1 MRKRQKMWAILTNLV
16 DPLVKLIKNFGL
28 ARTIGYI
35 IILACVVFTAVSL
48 LNIDKTVQIAIDKN
62 QQEQIEAHDRAV
74 EKRYENSPKI
84 DQILSEVLY
93 KYGADRVCIVEMHN
107 GTKNVAG
114 LPFIYGEMTYEVCRE
129 GILPV
134 DADYTQFNLSRLS
147 FPTFMF
153 EHNAFCGGM
162 NDLGRIDEKFAE
174 RLLVNNST
182 FLCGYTLHGSDNVIG
197 YFGVIWCGGAPSET
211 NQLMKD
217 LSAYAQKLSILLDE
231 K

>member
-1 MRKRQKMWAILTNLV
+1 MWTILSNLIDPFIKM
-16 DPLVKLIKNFGL
+16 IKNFGF
-28 ARTIGYI
+28 ARTIGYAV
-35 IILACVVFTAVSL
+35 ILGCVMFTAINVF
-48 LNIDKTVQIAIDKN
+48 NIDKTIDETVQNAMEN
-62 QQEQIEAHDRAV
+62 REMAQNVAHDKAV

-84 DQILSEVLY
+84 DQILNEVLY

-129 GILPV
+129 GVLPV

-153 EHNAFCGGM
+153 EHNAFCGAM
-162 NDLGRIDEKFAE
+162 NEVNRIDDKFAE
-174 RLLVNNST
+174 RLMVNNST
-182 FLCGYTLHGSDNVIG
+182 YLCGYTLHGRDNVIG
-197 YFGVIWCGGAPSET
+197 YFGVIWCGGSPTET
-211 NQLMKD
+211 VQLMKD
-217 LSAYAQKLSILLDE
+217 LSGYSQRLAVLLDE

>member
-1 MRKRQKMWAILTNLV
+1 MWTVLVNIV
-16 DPLVKLIKNFGL
+16 DPVIKFIKNFGFVRGL
-28 ARTIGYI
+28 GYLV
-35 IILACVVFTAVSL
+35 ILACVIFTAVAL
-48 LNIDKTVQIAIDKN
+48 FNIDETVQNAIQNHD
-62 QQEQIEAHDRAV
+62 EAQIEAHDRAV

-84 DQILSEVLY
+84 DKILNEVLY

-114 LPFIYGEMTYEVCRE
+114 LPFIYGEMTYETCRD

-153 EHNAFCGGM
+153 EHNAFCGAM
-162 NDLGRIDEKFAE
+162 NEVNRIDDKFAE
-174 RLLVNNST
+174 RLMVNNST
-182 FLCGYTLHGSDNVIG
+182 YLCGYTLHGSTNVIG
-197 YFGVIWCGGAPSET
+197 YFGVIWCGGAPEET

-217 LSAYAQKLSILLDE
+217 LAAYAQKLAVLLDE
-231 K
+231 R